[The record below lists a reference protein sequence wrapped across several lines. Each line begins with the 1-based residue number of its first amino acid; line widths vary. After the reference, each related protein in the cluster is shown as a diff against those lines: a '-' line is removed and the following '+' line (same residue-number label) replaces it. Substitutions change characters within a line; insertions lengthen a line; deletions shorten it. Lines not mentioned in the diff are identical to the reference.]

1 LDTGGLD
8 SIFLRSALALVVAV
22 PACLLA
28 FGAPVAGAAAG
39 AQIRSTIA
47 KPAAAP
53 GAVPARGRHVLP
65 FLVQNRANYEA
76 LKRAAIRRAQRS
88 GALPGLAPTSPAPR
102 AFVLGGILNAPGLS
116 ADDNSA
122 FNDGTPPDTTGAI
135 GPNAYIEF
143 VNTVIA
149 EYDRNTLARMGDP
162 VQGDHFMGV
171 DGDITFDIQIQ
182 WDQEGGR
189 WFYLADDCGPPPSN
203 PQQNPCA
210 DTNDN
215 GLVFGW
221 SKTADPAGMNP
232 SQWCHFHLA
241 SGGTKSQ
248 PLLDDYPK
256 LGHDDTHLI
265 FGTNLFGGAGGQTFE
280 SARVW
285 VLPKPAPGDASCP
298 ATLPTST
305 TFGTPGTPSSPLTL
319 PNGHLASTP
328 VPANTADNLASG
340 YVVAA
345 DDPTADNAP
354 KNRLMAWHV
363 TNTSPPAL
371 AEDGLM
377 TVATY
382 DVPAPAAQAGSAL
395 NTLDTLDARLTQ
407 AVAVTDP
414 SVGQEAVW
422 TQHTIDGP
430 GGRSVDRWY
439 ELLPGSL
446 TVRQQGTISNPTD
459 FVFNG
464 AISPTIDGRA
474 AAIDYNVS
482 GTDRNPE
489 IRAQSRESSAP
500 LGQMVGEITL
510 DTSAA
515 ADQDFSCEVAF
526 GGPPCRWG
534 DYAGASPDPL
544 NPSAVWGSNQT
555 LNPPHPLGISTLPD
569 DPHWRTRNF
578 ALSTNA
584 PPVASFTV
592 GPNPATAGAPV
603 TFNAGASSDPE
614 GPIADYAW
622 DLDGDGSF
630 ETDTG
635 TTPVVTRS
643 YAGPG
648 AVTVALRVTDG
659 DGLTSSTST
668 LLTVNAAQ
676 ATAPR
681 DATRPLLRISFR
693 KTQKLGGVR
702 RHGLTAKAR
711 CNEPCTVR
719 LMLQIPRRTA
729 RRLHIAARYVTI
741 GRLTKRLAAN
751 RTTRI
756 HLKLSRKA
764 RKLLAHVRK
773 IDLRLTA
780 RATDRAGNRGRT
792 LVRSVTLKR

>member
-22 PACLLA
+22 AAWLLT
-28 FGAPVAGAAAG
+28 FGAPIAGAAPG
-39 AQIRSTIA
+39 SQQIRATAA

-65 FLVQNRANYEA
+65 FRVQNRANYEA

-88 GALPGLAPTSPAPR
+88 GALPRLAPSSPPR
-102 AFVLGGILNAPGLS
+102 AFVLGGILNAPGLN

-149 EYDRNTLARMGDP
+149 EYDRSTLARIGAP

-171 DGDITFDIQIQ
+171 DGDVTFDIQIQ

-189 WFYLADDCGPPPSN
+189 WFYLADDCGTDTM
-203 PQQNPCA
+203 CA
-210 DTNDN
+210 TANS
-215 GLVFGW
+215 LVFGW
-221 SKTADPAGMNP
+221 SKTADPAGLDP
-232 SQWCHFHLA
+232 SQWCHLQLP
-241 SGGTKSQ
+241 SGTGPEPGHP
-248 PLLDDYPK
+248 PLFDDYPK
-256 LGHDDTHLI
+256 LGHDDNHLI
-265 FGTNLFGGAGGQTFE
+265 FGTNVFGGKTGQTFE
-280 SARVW
+280 TARVW
-285 VLPKPAPGDASCP
+285 MVPKPVPGDTSCP
-298 ATLPTST
+298 ASVSAT
-305 TFGTPGTPSSPLTL
+305 TAGTPAAPLML
-319 PNGHLASTP
+319 PNAHPASTP
-328 VPANTADNLASG
+328 VPANTADSLASG
-340 YVVAA
+340 YVVSA

-354 KNRLMAWHV
+354 KNQLMVWHV
-363 TNTSPPAL
+363 TNTSPPTL

-377 TVATY
+377 TVPTY
-382 DVPAPAAQAGSAL
+382 NVPAPAAQAGSVL

-407 AVAVTDP
+407 AVAATDP

-439 ELLPGSL
+439 ELLPVSL

-489 IRAQSRESSAP
+489 IRAQSRESSVP

-515 ADQDFSCEVAF
+515 ADQDFSCEPLF
-526 GGPPCRWG
+526 QGPPCRWG

-544 NPSAVWGSNQT
+544 DASAVWGSNQT
-555 LNPPHPLGISTLPD
+555 LSPPHPLGISTLPD

-584 PPVASFTV
+584 SPVASFTV
-592 GPNPATAGAPV
+592 SSNPATVGAPV

-648 AVTVALRVTDG
+648 AVNVALRVTDG

-668 LLTVNAAQ
+668 LLTVNAAPT
-676 ATAPR
+676 TAPP
-681 DATRPLLRISFR
+681 DIRPPILRLSFR
-693 KTQKLGGVR
+693 KTQKLGSVR
-702 RHGLTAKAR
+702 RRGVTARAR

-719 LMLQIPRRTA
+719 FMLQIPRRMA
-729 RRLHIAARYVTI
+729 RRLHIAARYVAI
-741 GRLTKRLAAN
+741 GKLTKRLAAN
-751 RTTRI
+751 RTTTI

-773 IDLRLTA
+773 INLRLTA
-780 RATDRAGNRGRT
+780 RATDLAGNRGRA
-792 LVRSVTLKR
+792 LVRSVTLMA